1 MKKSLKSLL
10 FILALIVS
18 VTPSAHV
25 FAKDGDR
32 SENERQEVS
41 SRDSGEQ
48 EDSIDSENE
57 NEQENDNDGD
67 DDIKGEDSDN
77 DNDGKI
83 EDQNDDS
90 GKDEVKNITGTEHK
104 SVVAKFV
111 EGLDKVADSDKKIG
125 EQVREIAKQQ
135 HVLDESVA
143 DAIDKVKSRSKV
155 KTLFLGSD
163 YKNIGKIR
171 SELANTEQRITKLQ
185 TLAEQ
190 AATPEVKDALTQQVE
205 TLQTEQQKVDDFVTT
220 HEKAFSFFGWFVKLF
235 SK

>member
-10 FILALIVS
+10 FIAALIVS
-18 VTPSAHV
+18 IVPATHV
-25 FAKDGDR
+25 FAKDGER
-32 SENERQEVS
+32 TESERQEIS

-48 EDSIDSENE
+48 EDGVEKED
-57 NEQENDNDGD
+57 DGD
-67 DDIKGEDSDN
+67 DDDISKDESSDDDSKSED
-77 DNDGKI
+77 
-83 EDQNDDS
+83 ENDDS
-90 GKDEVKNITGTEHK
+90 GKDDHKNITGMEHK

-125 EQVREIAKQQ
+125 EQVREIAKEQ
-135 HVLDESVA
+135 HVLDEATA
-143 DAIDKVKSRSKV
+143 DAIDKVKSRNKI
-155 KTLFLGSD
+155 KTLLIGSD

-190 AATPEVKDALTQQVE
+190 ATTPEVKDTLTQQIE

-220 HEKAFSFFGWFVKLF
+220 HEKAFSLFGWFVKLF
-235 SK
+235 TRN